1 MFSLER
7 IQYNFHVLWNFWN
20 VRWFDT
26 FWNHFTELFHQSCPI
41 GWEKKNSKQNFEK
54 SKLEASVVRFFF
66 LPDGFIGHVGEGVAT
81 ASFVLVGGVDWF
93 NPPDGVAMNGVAT
106 RWLHRRPIY
115 GAVIRVGSRGFQ
127 AETDSSVA
135 FVSASAAFQV
145 VDYSWT
151 LNQSPKRRLVE
162 KKTTR
167 IVFLKNQ
174 SQIQIHKTGNI
185 KLCGHRIRNSTGSFF
200 FLYFF
205 FSFSWIWFGGSRRN
219 GSEFEC
225 KGEKKKKKK

>member
-162 KKTTR
+162 KKNNPNRVPQKSIPNPNPQNWKYKTLR
-167 IVFLKNQ
+167 SPNSEFDGLVFFSLFFLLVFLD
-174 SQIQIHKTGNI
+174 
-185 KLCGHRIRNSTGSFF
+185 LIR
-200 FLYFF
+200 
-205 FSFSWIWFGGSRRN
+205 WQP
-219 GSEFEC
+219 
-225 KGEKKKKKK
+225 